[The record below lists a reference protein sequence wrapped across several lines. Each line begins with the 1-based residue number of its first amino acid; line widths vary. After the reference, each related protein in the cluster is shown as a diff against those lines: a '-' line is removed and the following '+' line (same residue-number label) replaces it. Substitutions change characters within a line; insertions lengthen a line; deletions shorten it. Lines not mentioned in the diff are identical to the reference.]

1 MGIAEE
7 EDRFFQAVEA
17 FKKNPTQAGLQQL
30 YDLIPNYENQLPYF
44 ELQEYVD
51 ELKEEY
57 LPQPKSQTKQVF
69 QQPKSPTKQD
79 LQQLESPSML
89 VSDSDSDTADENVS
103 ALPDLAV
110 RLQRLKAS
118 LYSFDREP
126 GTMTATDALAKLQA
140 FQDDINAYVAPRRFQ
155 EGSNNP
161 SKRPRMD
168 ASMAG
173 LLVNHF

>member
-1 MGIAEE
+1 
-7 EDRFFQAVEA
+7 
-17 FKKNPTQAGLQQL
+17 
-30 YDLIPNYENQLPYF
+30 
-44 ELQEYVD
+44 
-51 ELKEEY
+51 
-57 LPQPKSQTKQVF
+57 
-69 QQPKSPTKQD
+69 
-79 LQQLESPSML
+79 ML

-110 RLQRLKAS
+110 RLQRLSAS

-126 GTMTATDALAKLQA
+126 GTMTATDALARLQA